1 MARAAA
7 APPPPQMPFWR
18 LPAFRWGVV
27 AVSAVIL
34 LTGMMWLEKMNRQY
48 QLERR
53 LEENP
58 RLGPMAAELKK
69 QILKAEQS
77 GVLKDPATAARGQIP
92 QALWLGQVTEVLET
106 VSQEGTTLVLSSPL
120 LLAGRMGPH
129 DRSDQ
134 VKIGRR
140 KFVYAGSV
148 RPKVGEMWLVSV
160 WRDSTGNAI
169 HSAAKYSQD
178 R

>member
-7 APPPPQMPFWR
+7 VPPPPMVPFWQ
-18 LPAFRWGVV
+18 LSAFRWGVV
-27 AVSAVIL
+27 AMAAVML
-34 LTGMMWLEKMNRQY
+34 LTGMMWLEKMNRHY

-53 LEENP
+53 LEEDP

-69 QILKAEQS
+69 QILKAQQS
-77 GVLKDPATAARGQIP
+77 GVLKDATQAARGQIP
-92 QALWLGQVTEVLET
+92 QALWLGPVTEVLET
-106 VSQEGTTLVLSSPL
+106 VSQEGTTLVLSSPV
-120 LLAGRMGPH
+120 LLAGQMGPH

-140 KFVYAGSV
+140 KYVYSGP

-160 WRDSTGNAI
+160 WRDTTGNAI
-169 HSAAKYSQD
+169 HSAAKYTRD